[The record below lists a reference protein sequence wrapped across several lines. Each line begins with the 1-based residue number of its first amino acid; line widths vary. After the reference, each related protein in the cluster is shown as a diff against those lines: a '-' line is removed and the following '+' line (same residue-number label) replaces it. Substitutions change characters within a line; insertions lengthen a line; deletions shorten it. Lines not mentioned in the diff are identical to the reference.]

1 MCSNPAKH
9 GQPHIRWIPRRLEL
23 LIIRSCVCNRY
34 MKQHKNV
41 LRAAVC
47 CVTESGVLI
56 VVPTGSAY
64 RVRVTLEN
72 YQRHMLRSDLLY
84 LICTTINSPDC
95 TLSFTLLTV
104 YWHQI
109 KCLAL
114 TQRQHFL
121 PYNEYAEVRATLNR
135 HASPYLCKFA
145 YVTGWRPLTA
155 IRLVVTT
162 MTVCISV
169 AAAAYRD
176 ERVWPQANDTFAD
189 KL

>member
-1 MCSNPAKH
+1 
-9 GQPHIRWIPRRLEL
+9 
-23 LIIRSCVCNRY
+23 

-104 YWHQI
+104 Y
-109 KCLAL
+109 
-114 TQRQHFL
+114 
-121 PYNEYAEVRATLNR
+121 
-135 HASPYLCKFA
+135 
-145 YVTGWRPLTA
+145 
-155 IRLVVTT
+155 
-162 MTVCISV
+162 
-169 AAAAYRD
+169 
-176 ERVWPQANDTFAD
+176 
-189 KL
+189 